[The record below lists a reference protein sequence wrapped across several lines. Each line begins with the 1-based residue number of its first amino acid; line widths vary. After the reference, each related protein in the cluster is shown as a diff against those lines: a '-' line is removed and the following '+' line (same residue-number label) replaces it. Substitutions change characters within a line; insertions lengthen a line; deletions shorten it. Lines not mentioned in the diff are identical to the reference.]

1 MMLEHITA
9 YHIGMIIMNV
19 KKVLN
24 ITSWVIFAFGII
36 WIISGSGTFSTRVDF
51 IMGIG
56 MILVAIFL
64 NFKSSQL
71 PGD

>member
-1 MMLEHITA
+1 
-9 YHIGMIIMNV
+9 MNV

-24 ITSWVIFAFGII
+24 ITSWVIFAFAIML
-36 WIISGSGTFSTRVDF
+36 IISGSGTLSTRTDF
-51 IMGIG
+51 IISIG
-56 MILVAIFL
+56 LILAAIFL